1 MWLLLLVVTL
11 PAFFVFGLRLRK
23 NRHLPPGPKPTF
35 LLGNLFDVP
44 GDKSAPWKVYA
55 EWRKLYGNIIYFR
68 VLQKSVI
75 IINSAEIAHD
85 LLEKRGSIYS
95 CRPHVP
101 MAGDVIGWNWALPL
115 VPYGETF
122 KRHRKY
128 LQQYFSKP
136 SLPKYYSIQ
145 RKEAHRLLNDLLED
159 PDNYRSHIERY
170 AGAIIMEI
178 VFGHRVDSI
187 DDEFLQ
193 IASKGG
199 RTIAAAGAVGS
210 HIVDL
215 IPPLRFIPD
224 WIPGSG
230 FKRLPPGTREAL
242 AAMREV
248 PFNHVKKKMA
258 AGTARPC
265 YISDL
270 LGDTNGQDEAGVRD
284 TGANVYSAVTK
295 TLASLMSAVIALVT
309 DPVIQARAQAELD
322 TVVGH
327 ARLPDFSDR
336 ENLPYI
342 QCIISETFR
351 WGVTTPVG
359 KCSVISHGVPHRV
372 TEDDEYNG
380 YFIPKGTTIVAN
392 AWFASRAML
401 HDPEIYPEPET
412 FNPDRFLTGEGRS
425 PQPDPRSCGA
435 FGFGRR
441 RCPGQEIA
449 ENTIWIAIVSIFYAF
464 KITPE
469 KDDHGNE
476 VPIDKSF
483 SEHSVRHPQP
493 FKCTIKQRKKRSKEL
508 ILDVRD

>member
-1 MWLLLLVVTL
+1 MWFLLFSLSLIIII
-11 PAFFVFGLRLRK
+11 AIGLQQRK
-23 NRHLPPGPKPTF
+23 NKHLPPGPKPTF
-35 LLGNLFDVP
+35 ILGNLFDVP
-44 GDKSAPWKVYA
+44 GDSSAPWKVYA
-55 EWRKLYGNIIYFR
+55 QWGKLYGDIMYFS
-68 VLQKSVI
+68 VLQKSI
-75 IINSAEIAHD
+75 IVVNSAEVAHD
-85 LLEKRGSIYS
+85 LLEKRSSIYS

-101 MAGDVIGWNWALPL
+101 MAGDVIGWKWALPL

-136 SLPKYYSIQ
+136 RLPNYYYIQ
-145 RKEAHRLLNDLLED
+145 KEEAHHMLNDILED
-159 PDNYRSHIERY
+159 PENYRSHIERY

-178 VFGHRVDSI
+178 VFGHRVKSI
-187 DDEFLQ
+187 EDKFLQ
-193 IASKGG
+193 IASEGG

-248 PFNHVKKKMA
+248 PFNHVKDKMA
-258 AGTARPC
+258 VGTARSC

-270 LGDTNGQDEAGVRD
+270 LEDTKGQDEAGVRD
-284 TGANVYSAVTK
+284 TGANVYSAGFDT
-295 TLASLMSAVIALVT
+295 TLASLMSAITALVV

-322 TVVGH
+322 TVVGKT
-327 ARLPDFSDR
+327 RLPDFSDR

-359 KCSVISHGVPHRV
+359 VPHRV
-372 TEDDEYNG
+372 TQDDEYKG
-380 YFIPKGTTIVAN
+380 YFIPRGTTVVAN
-392 AWFASRAML
+392 AWAML
-401 HDPEIYPEPET
+401 HDPTVYPEPEI
-412 FNPDRFLTGEGRS
+412 FNPDRFLTGEGRT
-425 PQPDPRSCGA
+425 PQPDPRACGA

-441 RCPGQEIA
+441 GCPGQEFA
-449 ENTIWIAIVSIFYAF
+449 ENTIWIAVVSIFYSF
-464 KITPE
+464 RITPAI
-469 KDDHGNE
+469 DDNGNE
-476 VPIDKSF
+476 IAIDKSH

-493 FKCTIKQRKKRSKEL
+493 FKCIIKPRRKHSTEL
-508 ILDVRD
+508 ILNVRE